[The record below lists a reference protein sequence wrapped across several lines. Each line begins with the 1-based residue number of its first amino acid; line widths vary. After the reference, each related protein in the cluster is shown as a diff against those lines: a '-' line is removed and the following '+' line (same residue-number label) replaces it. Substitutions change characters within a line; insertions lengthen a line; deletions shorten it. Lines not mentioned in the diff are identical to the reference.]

1 MIAEKRKLFFPFL
14 QMFRRGGV
22 DDICA
27 LLVSVAHEQQEP
39 SSPPS
44 GPAGPQATRAALLPS
59 LTAPGQM
66 QDGSLQATGLDT
78 EAGEQLSGQP
88 LSLRHASYIRSFSS
102 FTHSF
107 VGSVVHTCIGLF
119 MPSFVCPFTH
129 SCILNMSSPRV

>member
-1 MIAEKRKLFFPFL
+1 MCL

-39 SSPPS
+39 SSPS

-78 EAGEQLSGQP
+78 EATEQPSGQP
-88 LSLRHASYIRSFSS
+88 SSLRHASHIHTFSS
-102 FTHSF
+102 FTHSLGHLSIRAIVCLCLHLF
-107 VGSVVHTCIGLF
+107 VR
-119 MPSFVCPFTH
+119 SFVH
-129 SCILNMSSPRV
+129 SFIHACKICLLLGCSTYSPA